1 MTLENAQLVM
11 KDTNNIFEEL
21 GFDAEEAA
29 SLKIRADLILEI
41 KKYIQARGWSSQEA
55 ADFFDESKDNILYL
69 INGKMSK
76 FTIDK
81 LVNLL
86 VRAGMEVKFEVGL
99 KRK

>member
-1 MTLENAQLVM
+1 MTLENAQLVI